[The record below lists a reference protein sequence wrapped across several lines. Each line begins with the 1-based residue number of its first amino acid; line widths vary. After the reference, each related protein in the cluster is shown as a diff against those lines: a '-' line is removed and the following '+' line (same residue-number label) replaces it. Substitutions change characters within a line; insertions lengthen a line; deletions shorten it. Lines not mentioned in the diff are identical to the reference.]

1 MSLQPNGPSTY
12 YPLVARMPRPDRGP
26 RDRDR
31 ARTDLIIGSQV
42 ALAIVLLLLV
52 VLYVPRPNIR
62 LTAARFETSPCNQT
76 TSSLV
81 VTAYLSLAN
90 TGRSAGDV
98 FVRLY
103 VDGRRWG
110 AEDFFVSAGT
120 AVYRS
125 FNLEGPRR
133 YSHPYSVR

>member
-12 YPLVARMPRPDRGP
+12 SPLVARMPRPERGP

-42 ALAIVLLLLV
+42 AVAIVLLLLV

-98 FVRLY
+98 FVCLFF
-103 VDGRRWG
+103 DGPPPG
-110 AEDFFVSAGT
+110 SGGFFFSPGNAG
-120 AVYRS
+120 YS
-125 FNLEGPRR
+125 SLILEVPRR
-133 YSHPYSVR
+133 PSH

>member
-12 YPLVARMPRPDRGP
+12 YPLVARMPMPERGP

-42 ALAIVLLLLV
+42 AVAILLLLLV

-90 TGRSAGDV
+90 TGRSAGGG
-98 FVRLY
+98 FFRLY
-103 VDGRRWG
+103 VRGLRPA
-110 AEDFFVSAGT
+110 AEDFFCVAGT
-120 AVYRS
+120 AA
-125 FNLEGPRR
+125 
-133 YSHPYSVR
+133 